1 MRIWL
6 NLDKVEFRTT
16 FRPASEFGVHDIER
30 FRIALKLLWHKA
42 NGVKDHISDLV
53 WDLGIVSHAQGEFHG
68 ILLHSSFN
76 SLKSQFQ
83 QKMNPDDEINLYS
96 II

>member
-6 NLDKVEFRTT
+6 NLEKVEFRTT
-16 FRPASEFGVHDIER
+16 FHPASEFGVHEVER
-30 FRIALKLLWHKA
+30 FRNALKLLLPKA

-53 WDLGIVSHAQGEFHG
+53 WNFGIVSHAHGEFRG

-76 SLKSQFQ
+76 FLKTQF
-83 QKMNPDDEINLYS
+83 KP
-96 II
+96 

>member
-6 NLDKVEFRTT
+6 NLEKIEFRTT
-16 FRPASEFGVHDIER
+16 FRPASEFGVHEVEQ
-30 FRIALKLLWHKA
+30 FRYALKLLWHKA

-53 WDLGIVSHAQGEFHG
+53 WDLDIVLHAQDELRG
-68 ILLHSSFN
+68 ILLHSSLN
-76 SLKSQFQ
+76 SLKTQFKPQ
-83 QKMNPDDEINLYS
+83 MNPDHEINLYS